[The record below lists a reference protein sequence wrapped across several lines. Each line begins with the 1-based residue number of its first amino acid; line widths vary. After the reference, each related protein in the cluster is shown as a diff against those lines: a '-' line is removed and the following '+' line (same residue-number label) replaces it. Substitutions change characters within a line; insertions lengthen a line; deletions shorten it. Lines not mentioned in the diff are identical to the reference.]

1 MSRPVLSPQ
10 EVGVTLTHMT
20 ADFIDLRDKLTDAGV
35 NGDIDDET
43 RGVMAEAA
51 ATLGSFANVARIY
64 ALLLLTDTPMNF
76 FEGTLRDMI
85 GEAKRRE
92 EEDE

>member
-20 ADFIDLRDKLTDAGV
+20 ADFINLRDKLTDAGIH
-35 NGDIDDET
+35 GDVDDET

-51 ATLGSFANVARIY
+51 ASLGSFANIARIY
-64 ALLLLTDTPMNF
+64 ALLLLSDAPMDL
-76 FEGTLRDMI
+76 FEGPIRELVNK
-85 GEAKRRE
+85 AKRQE
-92 EEDE
+92 EEE